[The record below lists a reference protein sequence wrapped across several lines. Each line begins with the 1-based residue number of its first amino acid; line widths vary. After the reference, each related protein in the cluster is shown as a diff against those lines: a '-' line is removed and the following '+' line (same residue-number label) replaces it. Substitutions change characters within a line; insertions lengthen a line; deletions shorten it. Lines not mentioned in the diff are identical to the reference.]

1 MQPKK
6 LSDLTFKMDR
16 QMTSYFLYLTEL
28 KERLD
33 EMDED
38 SLEYQEINNEFNI
51 YKNKFI
57 KEFQT
62 INSDVID
69 EYERIKEES

>member
-6 LSDLTFKMDR
+6 LSDLTFKMNH

-33 EMDED
+33 DMDED

-69 EYERIKEES
+69 EYERIKDET